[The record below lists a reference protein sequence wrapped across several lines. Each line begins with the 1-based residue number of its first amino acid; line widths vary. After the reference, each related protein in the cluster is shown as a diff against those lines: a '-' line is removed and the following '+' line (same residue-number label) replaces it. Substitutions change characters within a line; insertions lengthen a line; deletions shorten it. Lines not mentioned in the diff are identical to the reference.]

1 MAIRPIDYNSLLPKS
16 QELSQLKHIE
26 NRKCETQTQQNFTYE
41 QNKIK
46 KDLNRVGNPNKSE
59 MTNINIK
66 DNKKKNNKDHS
77 SKKRKNKKKD
87 GKKSYIGHNIDV
99 KI

>member
-1 MAIRPIDYNSLLPKS
+1 M
-16 QELSQLKHIE
+16 
-26 NRKCETQTQQNFTYE
+26 
-41 QNKIK
+41 
-46 KDLNRVGNPNKSE
+46 NRVGNPNKSE

-66 DNKKKNNKDHS
+66 DSKKKNNKDHS

-87 GKKSYIGHNIDV
+87 GKKSYIGHNIDI